1 MTQLPPTIDQEG
13 TCVRPMRADAR
24 RNQEKVLL
32 AARAA
37 FAEHGLD
44 ASLDGIARSA
54 GVGTGTLY
62 RHFPTREDLQMAV
75 MLSAF
80 TEMHGCAEELM
91 LVDDPVE
98 ALRTY
103 FQFWIEHN
111 EEYKGIAAKCMNLSL
126 NSDHSWTNGC
136 HHAKDD
142 LRQLMQRA
150 QTSGQIRQDVTDK
163 EVWRL
168 LNGLLF
174 GLRDAACSS
183 EEANVLLDVIIQG
196 LRTS

>member
-1 MTQLPPTIDQEG
+1 MTQLPPSIDNEEP
-13 TCVRPMRADAR
+13 CVRPMRADAR

-32 AARAA
+32 AAREA

-80 TEMHGCAEELM
+80 KELHGFAEDL
-91 LVDDPVE
+91 LRADDPVE

-103 FQFWIEHN
+103 FQAWIEHN

-126 NSDHSWTNGC
+126 NSDRPWTSGC

-150 QTSGQIRQDVTDK
+150 QTSGQVRQDVTDK
-163 EVWRL
+163 EVWQL
-168 LNGLLF
+168 LSGLLF
-174 GLRDAACSS
+174 GLRDASYTS
-183 EEANVLLDVIIQG
+183 EDAKVLLDIIIQG